1 MDRRSFLASSAVAA
15 AAGMI
20 ANPATS
26 QGDLIVKRF
35 ASTDELAAYTRL
47 SALRQP
53 LLMAHRAGYSPQGTW
68 PECAI
73 ESADRVV
80 RTGPAMIEI
89 DVRRTADGAMV
100 CLHDAT
106 LDRETTGA
114 GEVSAVSLAEFK
126 ALRLRDAKGVVTE
139 FEPATFEEFLNWGE
153 NGALL
158 WLDTK
163 DVDPAELVAMI
174 REHRAEA
181 RVIVSAY
188 GRATLDAY
196 MSVAPDLVYF
206 VPIIPDLGLPDL
218 DAVLATGLDAGHMIG
233 FAGWYVPNL
242 RRSLAMAE
250 RDIPALLDLGR
261 ADSRLTPEE
270 LDERLYTTA
279 VAEGFPMMNTD
290 QYAAVMEILKIK
302 SWA

>member
-1 MDRRSFLASSAVAA
+1 MNRRTFMASAAGAA
-15 AAGMI
+15 ALSTLGSA
-20 ANPATS
+20 AA
-26 QGDLIVKRF
+26 QEDLVVKRF
-35 ASTDELAAYTRL
+35 ANTDELAAYTRL
-47 SALRQP
+47 SALNQP
-53 LLMAHRAGYSPQGTW
+53 LLMAHRAGYSPQGVW

-73 ESADRVV
+73 ESAENVV

-89 DVRRTADGAMV
+89 DLRRTADGAMV

-106 LDRETTGA
+106 LDRETTGS
-114 GEVSAVSLAEFK
+114 GEVKAISLADFK
-126 ALRLRDAKGVVTE
+126 QFQLRDATGAVTE
-139 FEPATFEEFLNWGE
+139 FKPATFEEFLAWGD

-163 DVDPAELVAMI
+163 DVDPAELVAVI
-174 REHRAEA
+174 RDYQAEA

-188 GRATLDAY
+188 GRDTLAAY
-196 MSVAPDLVYF
+196 MQTAPDLVYF
-206 VPIIPDLGLPDL
+206 VPIIPDLELPDL
-218 DAVLATGLDAGHMIG
+218 EAVLATGLDPNHMIG

-261 ADSRLTPEE
+261 ADSRLTPDQ
-270 LDERLYTTA
+270 LDDRLYTTA

-290 QYAAVMEILKIK
+290 QYAAVMDILKIK
-302 SWA
+302 TWA

>member
-1 MDRRSFLASSAVAA
+1 MDRRAFMTNVAGAASLPALGSAALAQSGLV
-15 AAGMI
+15 
-20 ANPATS
+20 
-26 QGDLIVKRF
+26 VKRF
-35 ASTDELAAYTRL
+35 ESPEALAAYTRL
-47 SALRQP
+47 SVLNQP

-73 ESADRVV
+73 ESAERVV

-89 DVRRTADGAMV
+89 DVRRTVDGAMV

-114 GEVSAVSLAEFK
+114 GDLKETALADFK
-126 ALRLRDAKGVVTE
+126 RLRLRDATGAVTD
-139 FEPATFEEFLNWGE
+139 FEPATFEEFLAWGD

-163 DVDPAELVAMI
+163 DVESAELVALI
-174 REHRAEA
+174 RDHRAEA

-188 GRATLDAY
+188 GRDMLAAY
-196 MSVAPDLVYF
+196 MEAAPDLVYF
-206 VPIIPDLGLPDL
+206 VPIIPDLDLPDL
-218 DAVLATGLDAGHMIG
+218 DAVLATGLDPNHMIG
-233 FAGWYVPNL
+233 FAGWYVPNM

-261 ADSRLTPEE
+261 ADSRLTPDR
-270 LDERLYTTA
+270 LDDRLDTTA
-279 VAEGFPMMNTD
+279 VAEGFPMINTD
-290 QYAAVMEILKIK
+290 QCAAVMDILKIK
-302 SWA
+302 DWA